1 MGKYTEFL
9 YLNEQE
15 MIEAGV
21 LDMARCIDVE
31 EEIFKLLS
39 VGDYRMGGDKYNSH
53 GIMVKFPKESE
64 FPNMPLDGPDRRF
77 MAMPA
82 YVGGRFNVSGV
93 KWYGSNI
100 INPSR
105 GLPRSI
111 LMMMLNDPDTC
122 EPIALMSGNLV
133 SSVRTG
139 CVPGVATRYLAR
151 KGAEVCACVGAG
163 PVSKSCF
170 EAIRLEAKELKEIVV
185 CDLFI
190 EKDQAL
196 LKDAIYIGTTV
207 VEAVGITY
215 GLKYTF
221 DRRRPYVKYPQLVHP
236 IEPEDS
242 PSFPSGHTAAAF
254 SLATSLSITYPKWYV
269 IAPSALWACGVG
281 FARMNQGVHY
291 PSDVLTGAAIGVGCA
306 FVNVY
311 VNRWLNKVLFKD

>member
-1 MGKYTEFL
+1 MKKGIL
-9 YLNEQE
+9 LLW
-15 MIEAGV
+15 IGW
-21 LDMARCIDVE
+21 MAVFQLPAQNWDINTVKT
-31 EEIFKLLS
+31 I
-39 VGDYRMGGDKYNSH
+39 NSWHVH
-53 GIMVKFPKESE
+53 G
-64 FPNMPLDGPDRRF
+64 L
-77 MAMPA
+77 
-82 YVGGRFNVSGV
+82 
-93 KWYGSNI
+93 
-100 INPSR
+100 SR
-105 GLPRSI
+105 GLSHSGLI
-111 LMMMLNDPDTC
+111 LPVGVPTAMG
-122 EPIALMSGNLV
+122 IYAL
-133 SSVRTG
+133 
-139 CVPGVATRYLAR
+139 
-151 KGAEVCACVGAG
+151 
-163 PVSKSCF
+163 
-170 EAIRLEAKELKEIVV
+170 
-185 CDLFI
+185 I

-242 PSFPSGHTAAAF
+242 PYFPSGHTAAAF

>member
-1 MGKYTEFL
+1 MKKGIL
-9 YLNEQE
+9 LLW
-15 MIEAGV
+15 IGW
-21 LDMARCIDVE
+21 MAVFQLPAQNWDINTVKT
-31 EEIFKLLS
+31 I
-39 VGDYRMGGDKYNSH
+39 NSWHVH
-53 GIMVKFPKESE
+53 G
-64 FPNMPLDGPDRRF
+64 L
-77 MAMPA
+77 
-82 YVGGRFNVSGV
+82 
-93 KWYGSNI
+93 
-100 INPSR
+100 SR
-105 GLPRSI
+105 GLSHSGLI
-111 LMMMLNDPDTC
+111 LPVGVPTAMG
-122 EPIALMSGNLV
+122 IYAL
-133 SSVRTG
+133 
-139 CVPGVATRYLAR
+139 
-151 KGAEVCACVGAG
+151 
-163 PVSKSCF
+163 
-170 EAIRLEAKELKEIVV
+170 
-185 CDLFI
+185 I

-311 VNRWLNKVLFKD
+311 VNRWLNKGLFKD